1 MVRGLRYAK
10 EKKSFCDCPVYRKI
24 DKKNPAKLVDGR
36 KEFNYVVVEEEI
48 KVEDEWV
55 RNEYNNKV
63 VQHFI
68 NMN

>member
-1 MVRGLRYAK
+1 
-10 EKKSFCDCPVYRKI
+10 
-24 DKKNPAKLVDGR
+24 VDGR
-36 KEFNYVVVEEEI
+36 KEFNYVVAEEDI